1 MKNILTAIDQLS
13 IWTGKISS
21 LMVLIVT
28 MVVLWEVLTRY
39 LLHQP
44 TSWAAESM
52 GLGCALLYVLG
63 AAWVMQADKHV
74 KIETIYE
81 KVSPR
86 VKAGMDAMTY
96 FFFLI
101 YTGMMTWATGK
112 YALNSLAMGQGS
124 GTPWNPPIYPIKL
137 ALAFGF
143 LILVVQG
150 TAKFIRDLYFMTT
163 GNKL

>member
-1 MKNILTAIDQLS
+1 
-13 IWTGKISS
+13 
-21 LMVLIVT
+21 
-28 MVVLWEVLTRY
+28 
-39 LLHQP
+39 
-44 TSWAAESM
+44 
-52 GLGCALLYVLG
+52 
-63 AAWVMQADKHV
+63 
-74 KIETIYE
+74 
-81 KVSPR
+81 
-86 VKAGMDAMTY
+86 
-96 FFFLI
+96 
-101 YTGMMTWATGK
+101 MMTWATGK